1 MKKEFDPHP
10 FIDNPKV
17 IEDSKALKAFFDRSR
32 NEDVIAVDVESAGFY
47 KYYNRVNLIQ
57 VATRREAVI
66 IDPQMFNDFSAFQ
79 SFADSST
86 CTWLFHGGDYD
97 ASMLNKDFQVFIP
110 RMFDTR
116 KAAEIR
122 GLKELGLRALTEKYL
137 GFTLDKRLQ
146 RCDWSKRPLTTAMK
160 EYGLLDAVCLIPIY
174 DTLKQELTELG
185 RLAWVE
191 EECDFILRHAIEG
204 HKESQE
210 DEAEDIYAFRIKGAS
225 RLTKRS
231 QAVLRE
237 VWNLRETI
245 AQKLDR
251 APFMVINNYALYDI
265 AKLSPKTI
273 AGLSTI
279 KSVNK
284 DLLTRYGQS
293 IIEAIKQGLK
303 APLTDLERPFKP
315 KRKEDLLTAWEG
327 ELAKALKEIRNEK
340 ADKLNIPPSVL
351 ASTQSIYDLAKAR
364 PNTLGLLM
372 QSEILHKWQ
381 VQILADGFVDILNQE
396 PPPQGKGRRKRKRRP
411 IP

>member
-17 IEDSKALKAFFDRSR
+17 IENPKALKAFFDRSS

-57 VATRREAVI
+57 VATRKEAVI
-66 IDPQMFNDFSAFQ
+66 IDPQKFDDFSAFQ
-79 SFADSST
+79 SFANSSG
-86 CTWLFHGGDYD
+86 CMWLFHGGDYD
-97 ASMLNKDFQVFIP
+97 ASMLSKDFEVYIP

-174 DTLKQELTELG
+174 DELKKELEQLG

-191 EECDFILRHAIEG
+191 EECDYILRHA
-204 HKESQE
+204 KENNHE
-210 DEAEDIYAFRIKGAS
+210 TVPDIYAFRIKGAS

-237 VWNLRETI
+237 VWKLRESI
-245 AQKLDR
+245 AQRLDR

-265 AKLSPKTI
+265 AKLSPKTV

-279 KSVNK
+279 KSLNK
-284 DLLTRYGQS
+284 DFLSRHGQS
-293 IIEAIKQGLK
+293 IVDAIKQGLK

-315 KRKEDLLTAWEG
+315 RRKEDLLTAWEG
-327 ELAKALKEIRNEK
+327 ELAKALKEVRNKK
-340 ADKLNIPPSVL
+340 AAKLDIPPSVL
-351 ASTQSIYDLAKAR
+351 ASTQTIYDLAKVR
-364 PNTLGLLM
+364 PNTVGLLM

-396 PPPQGKGRRKRKRRP
+396 PPPPGRNRRKRRRKTNSSEN
-411 IP
+411 